1 MMAPLV
7 LDLAQLNAWGLR
19 PGVTREVALICTDQ
33 MDVGQCTLI
42 SVAKEAFVPSGVPG
56 RGWCSQLCSRN
67 VSRHPVQSW
76 ISTEY

>member
-56 RGWCSQLCSRN
+56 RGWCSQLLAAEMSAGTPFNRG
-67 VSRHPVQSW
+67 
-76 ISTEY
+76 